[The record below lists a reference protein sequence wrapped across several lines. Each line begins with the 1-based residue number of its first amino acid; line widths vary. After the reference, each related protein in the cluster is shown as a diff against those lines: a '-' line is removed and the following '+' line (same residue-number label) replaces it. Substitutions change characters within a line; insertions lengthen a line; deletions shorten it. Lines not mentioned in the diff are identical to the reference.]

1 MVVDGD
7 LVTLPDIALRTAYRP
22 TSPDAWLATIAASVR
37 YVATLQHSVV
47 PGAGGAGNDA
57 RSGRSTSVPVSLSLG
72 WNERGAL
79 TTGISMAATHRVDSL
94 PGSLLDAWTR
104 EMGADVT
111 RNFPLPRE
119 WELRSGLRTRVA
131 WQRTASTNWVETSG
145 AALRSRLVD
154 NGREAISFN
163 ADTDVAENLTF
174 SLQGARIVTFDN
186 NLNRRLTQT
195 VLSAVLQV
203 SFFAGEMR

>member
-1 MVVDGD
+1 
-7 LVTLPDIALRTAYRP
+7 
-22 TSPDAWLATIAASVR
+22 
-37 YVATLQHSVV
+37 
-47 PGAGGAGNDA
+47 
-57 RSGRSTSVPVSLSLG
+57 
-72 WNERGAL
+72 
-79 TTGISMAATHRVDSL
+79 
-94 PGSLLDAWTR
+94 
-104 EMGADVT
+104 
-111 RNFPLPRE
+111 
-119 WELRSGLRTRVA
+119 LRTRVA

-145 AALRSRLVD
+145 ASLRSRLVD